1 MQHWLQKQKIETPDI
16 LLTSSALRTQ
26 ETAKAYATAWKL
38 SKKKIRIEKK
48 LYMAS
53 FNELINIIEATDEKA
68 KILCLVWHNPWLT
81 DLIQACGSDWIN
93 MPTCGI
99 VVCKYTG
106 KFRGNFET
114 KLCKV
119 IAAGQPE
126 REEKQTIYM

>member
-68 KILCLVWHNPWLT
+68 KILCLV
-81 DLIQACGSDWIN
+81 
-93 MPTCGI
+93 
-99 VVCKYTG
+99 
-106 KFRGNFET
+106 
-114 KLCKV
+114 
-119 IAAGQPE
+119 
-126 REEKQTIYM
+126 